1 MSWTDAVRGKK
12 RRANR
17 SPGPSKERLAA
28 APSGGPGSPKDDL
41 PVPKRAAATESDEES
56 TSSTVTDGTTGEL
69 NNSSSCP
76 NCGPGN
82 CECSLMS
89 NTVYSST
96 NEDSPLRGGL
106 SFVGLILGSFFSS

>member
-12 RRANR
+12 RRACR

-28 APSGGPGSPKDDL
+28 APSSGPGSPKDDL
-41 PVPKRAAATESDEES
+41 PVPKRPTATESDEES
-56 TSSTVTDGTTGEL
+56 TSSTVTGSTTGEL

-76 NCGPGN
+76 NCEPGN

-89 NTVYSST
+89 DTMYSST
-96 NEDSPLRGGL
+96 NEDSL
-106 SFVGLILGSFFSS
+106 SEGDSRS